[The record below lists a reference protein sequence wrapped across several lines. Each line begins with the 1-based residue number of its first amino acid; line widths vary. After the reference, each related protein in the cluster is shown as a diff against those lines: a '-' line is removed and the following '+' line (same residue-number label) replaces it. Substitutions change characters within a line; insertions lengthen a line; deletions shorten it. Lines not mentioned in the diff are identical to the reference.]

1 MADLDG
7 SGFAHLD
14 QMLAL
19 VRRTRELLDRIL
31 DEGGLADED
40 SAFLETT
47 TLPHVEGI
55 QAGFTGWLRSDSA
68 DAVELRYLL
77 ELVAAMRV
85 PPVRGDAD
93 RTAAAA
99 EAAAEAR
106 LATVRLADG
115 ARPLTLLSNA
125 EPWHLAALQHAR
137 VVLASIPRVPEA
149 DVRFPTGRRTYADIA
164 APRGPAE
171 LAERI
176 GELEAELWKTV
187 TGRISP
193 PTAPAFRRM
202 YGFFDA
208 ADRLGFRAFRGAA

>member
-14 QMLAL
+14 RMLAL

-31 DEGGLADED
+31 DEGGLPDED
-40 SAFLETT
+40 AAFLEST

-85 PPVRGDAD
+85 SPARDDAD
-93 RTAAAA
+93 RTAALA

-106 LATVRLADG
+106 LADVRLADG
-115 ARPLTLLSNA
+115 ARPVLRLSNA

-137 VVLASIPRVPEA
+137 VVLAFIPRIPEA
-149 DVRFPTGRRTYADIA
+149 DVRFPAGRRTYVDIA

-171 LAERI
+171 LAQRI
-176 GELEAELWKTV
+176 GELEAELWKAV
-187 TGRISP
+187 TGRVSP
-193 PTAPAFRRM
+193 PTAPSFRRL
-202 YGFFDA
+202 YGFFDT
-208 ADRLGFRAFRGAA
+208 ADRLGLRAFRAAA

>member
-7 SGFAHLD
+7 SGFTHLD
-14 QMLAL
+14 RMLDL
-19 VRRTRELLDRIL
+19 VRRTRQLLDRVV
-31 DEGGLADED
+31 DEGGLPDED
-40 SAFLETT
+40 AAFLEST

-77 ELVAAMRV
+77 ELMAAMRV
-85 PPVRGDAD
+85 PVVRGDAD
-93 RTAAAA
+93 RAAALA

-106 LATVRLADG
+106 LADVRMADG
-115 ARPLTLLSNA
+115 ARPVARLSNA

-137 VVLASIPRVPEA
+137 VVLAFIPRVPEN
-149 DVRFPTGRRTYADIA
+149 DVRFPSGRRTYADIS

-176 GELEAELWKTV
+176 GELEAELWKAV
-187 TGRISP
+187 TGRVSP
-193 PTAPAFRRM
+193 PTAPSFRRV

-208 ADRLGFRAFRGAA
+208 ADRLGVRAFRGAA

>member
-1 MADLDG
+1 MAHLDG
-7 SGFAHLD
+7 SGFTQLD
-14 QMLAL
+14 RMLSL
-19 VRRTRELLDRIL
+19 VRRTRELLDRIV
-31 DEGGLADED
+31 DEGGLPEED
-40 SAFLETT
+40 AAFLERT

-55 QAGFTGWLRSDSA
+55 QAGFTGWLRSDAA

-85 PPVRGDAD
+85 TPPQSEAD
-93 RTAAAA
+93 RTAALA
-99 EAAAEAR
+99 EAAAEVWVAGEGR
-106 LATVRLADG
+106 IDG
-115 ARPLTLLSNA
+115 ARPAVRLSNA

-137 VVLASIPRVPEA
+137 VVLAFIPRVPEGE
-149 DVRFPTGRRTYADIA
+149 VRFRAGRRTYVDIS

-176 GELEAELWKTV
+176 GELEAELWKAV
-187 TGRISP
+187 TGRVSA

-208 ADRLGFRAFRGAA
+208 ADRLGVRAFRGAA

>member
-14 QMLAL
+14 RMLAL
-19 VRRTRELLDRIL
+19 VRRTRQLLDRIL
-31 DEGGLADED
+31 DEGGLPDED
-40 SAFLETT
+40 AAFLEST

-85 PPVRGDAD
+85 GPARGEAD
-93 RTAAAA
+93 RAAALA
-99 EAAAEAR
+99 EAAVEAR
-106 LATVRLADG
+106 FADARLADG
-115 ARPLTLLSNA
+115 APPVLRLANA

-137 VVLASIPRVPEA
+137 VVLAFIPRTPEA
-149 DVRFPTGRRTYADIA
+149 DVRFPAGRRTYIDIA

-176 GELEAELWKTV
+176 GELEAELWKAV
-187 TGRISP
+187 TGRVSA
-193 PTAPAFRRM
+193 PTAPSFRRL
-202 YGFFDA
+202 YGFFDT
-208 ADRLGFRAFRGAA
+208 ADRLGLRAFRPAA

>member
-1 MADLDG
+1 MAHLDG
-7 SGFAHLD
+7 SGFNHLD
-14 QMLAL
+14 RMLAL
-19 VRRTRELLDRIL
+19 VRRTRELLDRIV
-31 DEGGLADED
+31 DEGGLLDED
-40 SAFLETT
+40 AAFLEST

-77 ELVAAMRV
+77 ELVAGMRV
-85 PPVRGDAD
+85 SPALGEAD
-93 RTAAAA
+93 RTAALA

-106 LATVRLADG
+106 AAGGRLADG
-115 ARPLTLLSNA
+115 APAGLRLTNA

-137 VVLASIPRVPEA
+137 VVLAFIPRVPESE
-149 DVRFPTGRRTYADIA
+149 VRFPSGRRTYIDIP

-171 LAERI
+171 LAQRI
-176 GELEAELWKTV
+176 GELEAELWRTV

-193 PTAPAFRRM
+193 PTAPSFRRM

-208 ADRLGFRAFRGAA
+208 ADRLGVKAFRGAA